1 MQKGNETSS
10 KSSKDISFLELVI
23 VNSSFSELVTV
34 NSSFSELVTINS
46 SFSVFLSMYN
56 QQNEMYIFSKR
67 NVHFFVEKDKCNLII
82 TRNILRVFLLI
93 KL

>member
-1 MQKGNETSS
+1 MK
-10 KSSKDISFLELVI
+10 KLI
-23 VNSSFSELVTV
+23 FSAL
-34 NSSFSELVTINS
+34 
-46 SFSVFLSMYN
+46 YN

-67 NVHFFVEKDKCNLII
+67 NVHFFVGKDKCNLII